1 MNKDAL
7 LATIIGFGIGLVI
20 TGLVF
25 AGPTIFKNFPKI
37 NLSALTQFMGKQSA
51 TTKKPNPT
59 PRPNS
64 DDLAIESPLAD
75 SIEAKPEVL
84 VSGRTAPN
92 ATVVIEGESNE
103 AVVIANTQGAYAG
116 SITLGEG
123 KNEILVT
130 SYKDK
135 KVQKQNVTVFYTPE
149 KF

>member
-25 AGPTIFKNFPKI
+25 AGPSIFKKFPSI
-37 NLSALTQFMGKQSA
+37 HLPSLSIFIPKSSNTS
-51 TTKKPNPT
+51 KKPNPT

-64 DDLAIESPLAD
+64 NDLAIESPLAE

-92 ATVVIEGESNE
+92 STVVIEGESNE
-103 AVVIANTQGAYAG
+103 AVAVANAQGAYAG
-116 SITLGEG
+116 TITLGEG
-123 KNEILVT
+123 KNEIIAT
-130 SYKDK
+130 SYTNGKI
-135 KVQKQNVTVFYTPE
+135 QKQNVTVYYTPE